1 MEPVDGETE
10 NQSSFTNNTK
20 QTIVPNGLNHEA
32 NPDKLNDDDIKVPK
46 NCTNESKLYDDNKVD
61 DSNEDRVETLNN
73 YNLEKMSPVEGPV
86 NEIPK
91 NLLEKNV
98 FGDQEQTNSSDG
110 CEEFSGQIVYN
121 PDGSAFIIEESDESL
136 LEQIPK
142 QEGSIV
148 ERPGKCLTEVEYP
161 RIDQATYI
169 ARRKAWYNA
178 VGNAYLQFLQGRRPD
193 SPVVHNFKVVSV
205 KDKLM
210 TAKCD
215 ERMLAEEPSEGKCPS
230 NKKF

>member
-1 MEPVDGETE
+1 
-10 NQSSFTNNTK
+10 
-20 QTIVPNGLNHEA
+20 
-32 NPDKLNDDDIKVPK
+32 
-46 NCTNESKLYDDNKVD
+46 
-61 DSNEDRVETLNN
+61 
-73 YNLEKMSPVEGPV
+73 MSPVEGPV
-86 NEIPK
+86 NDIPK
-91 NLLEKNV
+91 NMFEKNDFV
-98 FGDQEQTNSSDG
+98 DQEHNSSSDG

-148 ERPGKCLTEVEYP
+148 ERAGKCLAEVEYP

-178 VGNAYLQFLQGRRPD
+178 GGNAYLQFLQGRRPD
-193 SPVVHNFKVVSV
+193 SPLVHNFKVVSV

-210 TAKCD
+210 TTKCD